1 MPACRAT
8 IEGVSESPRSS
19 RASAN
24 GKAPGPRERAA
35 LLLGRAA
42 ASASRRLGRGGGT
55 ALPGL
60 VAGAV
65 APELLGT
72 LSAGLGRGVVTVT
85 GTNGKTTTAHL
96 LAAIARTAG
105 LEPLT
110 NSAGSNLERGLLSAF
125 VEATGTDGSL
135 SNAADRLGILEV
147 DEAAIVPLYPQLRP
161 SVSVFTNLFRD
172 QLDRYGEVDSI
183 AEGWRAALAE
193 AAARG
198 ESPTLVLNADD
209 PSVAQIAEAGR
220 ERVVTFGVDDPAAA
234 LPGVE
239 HASDARFCGRCGGP
253 FEYSAV
259 YIGHVGVWRCPACS
273 EARTS
278 PDVAACEVRLGA
290 EDASFTLRLGGEEL
304 RVDLPQTGL
313 YSVYNAL
320 AAAASAHALGL
331 TVDAIERAIEA
342 SGPAFGRQ
350 ERFDVGG
357 RRARVLLAKN
367 PAGLNEVI
375 RALTASEQPV
385 RLLML
390 LNDGIQDGRDVS
402 WIYDADLERLAGRV
416 EDVVVSGGRADDLA
430 LRLHL
435 AGIEPRVVQPH
446 IASALDQALSAT
458 PTGRRLDVVA
468 TYTAMIEVREAL
480 ASRAGV
486 AHYWEQSS

>member
-1 MPACRAT
+1 MSDSPPTAAF
-8 IEGVSESPRSS
+8 SPSPR
-19 RASAN
+19 RPSA
-24 GKAPGPRERAA
+24 RERAA

-42 ASASRRLGRGGGT
+42 AEASRRLGRGGGT

-60 VAGAV
+60 VAGSL
-65 APELLGT
+65 APGLIGT

-96 LAAIARTAG
+96 LAAIARETG

-125 VEATGTDGSL
+125 VEAANSGGTL
-135 SNAADRLGILEV
+135 SDAADRLAILEV
-147 DEAAIVPLYPQLRP
+147 DEAAITSLFPQLRP
-161 SVSVFTNLFRD
+161 RVAVFTNLFRD

-183 AEGWRAALAE
+183 AEGWRDALSE

-209 PSVAQIAEAGR
+209 PSVAQIAEDGR
-220 ERVVTFGVDDPAAA
+220 EHVVMFGVDDPAAA
-234 LPGVE
+234 LSGVE

-259 YIGHVGVWRCPACS
+259 YIGHVGVWRCPSCGAS
-273 EARTS
+273 RPR
-278 PDVAACEVRLGA
+278 PDVTACDVRVG
-290 EDASFTLRLGGEEL
+290 EEEASFTLGVGGDSL

-313 YSVYNAL
+313 YSIYNAL
-320 AAAASAHALGL
+320 AAVAAAHVLGL
-331 TVDAIERAIEA
+331 PLDAIERAIEA

-350 ERFDVGG
+350 ERFEVGG

-375 RALTASEQPV
+375 RALTASEEPV

-390 LNDGIQDGRDVS
+390 LNDGVQDGRDVS
-402 WIYDADLERLAGRV
+402 WIYDADLERLAGHV
-416 EDVVVSGGRADDLA
+416 EDLVVSGGRADDLA

-435 AGIEPRVVQPH
+435 AGIELRVVQPH
-446 IASALDQALSAT
+446 IATALDEALART
-458 PTGRRLDVVA
+458 PEGARLDIVA

-486 AHYWEQSS
+486 PHYWEQQS